1 MSSCLN
7 SVRQKFAINCSNT
20 LCPLSFL
27 QIKVLAAC
35 DECSSVNVTAT
46 STEIHIQKSP
56 DFTISNVTFAN
67 GTVAMPGPLNES
79 IYDLEPGVQYIVYLQ
94 NNTEICCKNITTV
107 PSRVID
113 IRFSDIT
120 TTTVNLTWSSED
132 RNAPNYSYRIV
143 VDSNRT
149 ETSNDVTKVI
159 SDLEPGTLYTFT
171 IYPQVAGTEGDGNSE
186 STYTKPSAVSDI
198 DVENIN
204 STAVSL
210 KWNNTDTNS
219 ATYTYRIYFEKN
231 GTETEVV
238 FSGTSTTIGDLEP
251 GTHYTFTIFP
261 QANATEGDP
270 KNASIY
276 TKPSPVTDIRFST
289 ITNEAVHLMWDN
301 SDQNA
306 ANYSYRIVVEGDG
319 SNTTEHSSN
328 TTNAVIN
335 DLEPG
340 TLYTFTIYPQVA
352 ETEGDPN
359 NISTYTKPSPVTGI
373 RFSTITT
380 QAVHLM
386 WNNSD
391 RNAANYR
398 YKIVV
403 DGDDFNRT
411 EHPINTTNAVIND
424 LEPGT
429 LYTFTIY
436 PQVAEMEGDPNNR
449 STYTKPTAVTGI
461 RFSNITTRAVHLM
474 WNSSDQNAADYKYK
488 IVVDGDDF
496 NETEH
501 SVHATNAVINNLE
514 PGTLY
519 TFTIYPQVAEMEG
532 DPNNSSTYTRPSPVV
547 DVHIKNQNT
556 TAVLLIWNN
565 TDAARQGYTYVIVTE
580 GREVKIFRDTTA
592 TIGDLEPGTNY
603 TFEIYPEAEDGK
615 TRGDPVSTSIYTI
628 PSSVFNIT
636 ATDVSSVAIGL
647 SWVNTDI
654 ASNTYSYRIRVSRE
668 NGTYKNETSQSTHAT
683 VSQLMPGV
691 NYTFSIYSVAADNTT
706 EGSPDSISLFTKP
719 SAVSNIAVRNIGTKE
734 VTLSWSINDAA
745 ASEYTYRINVENV
758 NFTGENFTETT
769 ASTTVSIQKL
779 KPGTSYNFSVF
790 AQVNSGKTEGHSSS
804 LSVCTVAARVDTLNC
819 LPVPRQPEL
828 NLSWL
833 PPDGVYNSFTI
844 QISNG
849 TLNRTEQYSSEHQ
862 GAIIKDLSYFVSYT
876 VSIVTHSCGAA
887 SFPPQEKI
895 CLTSITDPPVPSAR
909 PALEPTSHNS
919 LKVEFSPFSSVNGP
933 LKAYAVIIASKE
945 MKCSNES
952 LTGTYQDFAKKK
964 TDSYVAYVKDVPNS
978 SNVGHYDIEVGDG
991 STSHGYF
998 NGKLDPLGSYR
1009 ACVAGFTR
1017 IVFTNDSISSRG
1029 SYVSFSDF
1037 SGSVALPQNPDVITG
1052 AVVGCILGAALVAA
1066 VLVFIFWKKRR
1077 KDGKNNEVPFSP
1089 IASKLIKVENFES
1102 YFKKQKADSNCGF
1115 AEEYE
1120 DLRPVGVNQPKFAA
1134 ELPENKGKNRYNNV
1148 LPYDISRVKLSVQN
1162 HPTSDYINANY
1173 IPGYNSKKEFIAAQG
1188 SLPNTVQDFWRM
1200 IWEKNI
1206 HTIVMLTKCT
1216 EQGRT
1221 KCEEY
1226 WPNKQSKN
1234 YGDMT
1239 VAMTSEIILPEWT
1252 IRDFSMEKSDSSV
1265 SHPVRQFHFTAWPDH
1280 GVPET
1285 TDLLISFR
1293 HLVQDYMK
1301 QNPPTPALVHCSAGV
1316 GRTGTFIAID
1326 RLIHQMEMENTVD
1339 VYGVVYDLRMHRP
1352 LMVQTEEQY
1361 VFLNQ
1366 CVMDI
1371 IKSKKEKQA
1380 DLIYQN
1386 TNAMAIYEN
1395 FRPSPHPGKA
1405 NGYHL

>member
-1 MSSCLN
+1 
-7 SVRQKFAINCSNT
+7 
-20 LCPLSFL
+20 
-27 QIKVLAAC
+27 

-46 STEIHIQKSP
+46 NTEIHIQKPP
-56 DFTISNVTFAN
+56 DFTISNVTFTN
-67 GTVAMPGPLNES
+67 GTVAKPGPLNES
-79 IYDLEPGVQYIVYLQ
+79 ISDLEPGVQYIVYLQ
-94 NNTEICCKNITTV
+94 NITEICCENITTV
-107 PSRVID
+107 PSRVTD
-113 IRFSDIT
+113 IHFSNIT
-120 TTTVNLTWSSED
+120 TTTIILTWNNKD
-132 RNAPNYSYRIV
+132 QNAPNYSYTISVAGNGSNKMATSNDVTAVISNLEPGTLYTFTIYPQFAGTKGDANSNSTYTKPSPVTDIRFSTITTQAVNLMWNSSDRNAANYRYKIV
-143 VDSNRT
+143 VDDDSNRT
-149 ETSNDVTKVI
+149 EYSSNTTAVI

-171 IYPQVAGTEGDGNSE
+171 IYPLVAEM
-186 STYTKPSAVSDI
+186 
-198 DVENIN
+198 
-204 STAVSL
+204 
-210 KWNNTDTNS
+210 
-219 ATYTYRIYFEKN
+219 
-231 GTETEVV
+231 
-238 FSGTSTTIGDLEP
+238 
-251 GTHYTFTIFP
+251 
-261 QANATEGDP
+261 EGDP
-270 KNASIY
+270 KNESTY

-289 ITNEAVHLMWDN
+289 ITTQAVNIMWNN
-301 SDQNA
+301 SDRNA
-306 ANYSYRIVVEGDG
+306 ADYRYRIEVNGDYP
-319 SNTTEHSSN
+319 NRTAYSSN
-328 TTNAVIN
+328 TTAVIS

-340 TLYTFTIYPQVA
+340 TLYTFTIYPLVA
-352 ETEGDPN
+352 EMEGDPKN
-359 NISTYTKPSPVTGI
+359 ESTYTKPSPVTDI

-380 QAVHLM
+380 QAVNIM

-391 RNAANYR
+391 RNAADYR
-398 YKIVV
+398 YRIEVN
-403 DGDDFNRT
+403 GDYPNRT
-411 EHPINTTNAVIND
+411 AYSSNTTAVISD

-436 PQVAEMEGDPNNR
+436 PLVAEMEGDPKNE
-449 STYTKPTAVTGI
+449 STYTRPTAVTDI
-461 RFSNITTRAVHLM
+461 RFGTITTQAVNLM
-474 WNSSDQNAADYKYK
+474 WNSSDRNAADYRYR
-488 IVVDGDDF
+488 IEVNGDYP
-496 NETEH
+496 NRTAY
-501 SVHATNAVINNLE
+501 SSNTTAVISDLE

-519 TFTIYPQVAEMEG
+519 TFTIYPLVAEMEG
-532 DPNNSSTYTRPSPVV
+532 DPKNRSTYTKPSPVF
-547 DVHIKNQNT
+547 DVRIKNYNT

-565 TDAARQGYTYVIVTE
+565 TDAARHGYMYAIVTG
-580 GREVKIFRDTTA
+580 GREVKTVRDTTA
-592 TIGDLEPGTNY
+592 TVGELEPGTNY
-603 TFEIYPEAEDGK
+603 TFEIYSEAGDGE

-636 ATDVSSVAIGL
+636 ATDISSVAVSL
-647 SWVNTDI
+647 SWVNMDI
-654 ASNTYSYRIRVSRE
+654 ASHTYSYRIHISRE
-668 NGTYKNETSQSTHAT
+668 NGTYEDDTSRSTHAT

-691 NYTFSIYSVAADNTT
+691 NYTFNIYSVAADNTT
-706 EGSPDSISLFTKP
+706 EGTPDSISLFTKP
-719 SAVSNIAVRNIGTKE
+719 SAVSSITVKNISTME
-734 VTLSWSINDAA
+734 VILSWSIKDAA
-745 ASEYTYRINVENV
+745 ASGYTYRIYVENV

-769 ASTTVSIQKL
+769 SFKTVSIQKL

-790 AQVNSGKTEGHSSS
+790 AQVNNGKTEGHSSS
-804 LSVCTVAARVDTLNC
+804 LSVCTVAGRVYTLNC
-819 LPVPRQPEL
+819 LPVPKQPEL

-833 PPDGVYNSFTI
+833 PPDGIFNSFTI
-844 QISNG
+844 EISNG
-849 TLNRTEQYSSEHQ
+849 TGTLIRTKDYSSEDQ
-862 GAIIKDLSYFVSYT
+862 GALIKDLSYFVSYT
-876 VSIVTHSCGAA
+876 VRIVTHSCGES
-887 SFPPQEKI
+887 SFPPQEKT
-895 CLTSITDPPVPSAR
+895 CLTSITDPPVPSQK

-919 LKVEFSPFSSVNGP
+919 LKVQFSPFNSIYGP
-933 LKAYAVIIASKE
+933 LKAYAVIITSKE

-952 LTGTYQDFAKKK
+952 LTGTYQDFAKEK
-964 TDSYVAYVKDVPNS
+964 TDSYVAYVKDVQNS
-978 SNVGHYDIEVGDG
+978 SNADDYDIEIGDG

-998 NGKLDPLGSYR
+998 NGKLRPLGSYR

-1017 IVFTNDSISSRG
+1017 IIFTDDSISSRE

-1037 SGSVALPQNPDVITG
+1037 SGSVDLPQNPDVITG

-1066 VLVFIFWKKRR
+1066 IVGFIFWKKRR

-1089 IASKLIKVENFES
+1089 IAILLLQYRYNSLCPFLVTFKYRKGQKLGKCSLVRGVPDLQTVKLHELIHVKRNRS
-1102 YFKKQKADSNCGF
+1102 IH
-1115 AEEYE
+1115 E

-1148 LPYDISRVKLSVQN
+1148 LPYDISRVKLSFQN
-1162 HPTSDYINANY
+1162 HPASDYINANY
-1173 IPGYNSKKEFIAAQG
+1173 VPGYNSKKEFIAAQG

-1206 HTIVMLTKCT
+1206 HTIVMLTKCI

-1234 YGDMT
+1234 YGDIT
-1239 VAMTSEIILPEWT
+1239 VAMTSEIVLPEWT

-1293 HLVQDYMK
+1293 HLVQDYVK
-1301 QNPPTPALVHCSAGV
+1301 QNPPSPTLVHCSAGV

-1371 IKSKKEKQA
+1371 IKSKKEKKA

-1395 FRPSPHPGKA
+1395 FRPSPHLGKA
-1405 NGYHL
+1405 NGYHV